1 MESYLTDR
9 SQYVVF
15 DGKVSET
22 RGIKCGV
29 PQGSILLP
37 LIFIISVNDICNG
50 SSMHFKIS

>member
-15 DGKVSET
+15 DGKVSQT

-29 PQGSILLP
+29 PQGIYSRATT
-37 LIFIISVNDICNG
+37 FYYIS
-50 SSMHFKIS
+50 